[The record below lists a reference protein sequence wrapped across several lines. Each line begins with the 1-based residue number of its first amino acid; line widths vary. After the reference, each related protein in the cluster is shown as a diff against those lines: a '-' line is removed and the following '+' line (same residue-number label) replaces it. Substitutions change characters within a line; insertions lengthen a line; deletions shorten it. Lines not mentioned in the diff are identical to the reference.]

1 MSRWLPLVCALLLAA
16 PAAAQQ
22 AKRFELDFGAVDLYR
37 TGWHD
42 YKLANLPDED
52 LVFGLKITAPDGSR
66 LQHLPK
72 ARVRITLVNER
83 EETVFDAGDELV
95 NWTRAESTQAWFL
108 YLRGLDGLQ
117 RGPDGGWGTYAHPH
131 KGGSYTL
138 TVETVASD
146 VTMSKFVVRLMG
158 VGGGWK

>member
-1 MSRWLPLVCALLLAA
+1 MRTWLALLCALALAA

-22 AKRFELDFGAVDLYR
+22 KPRFELDFGAVDLDR

-42 YKLANLPDED
+42 YKLANLPEED
-52 LVFGLKITAPDGSR
+52 LIFGLKITAPDGSR

-72 ARVRITLVNER
+72 ARVRITLVNENGD
-83 EETVFDAGDELV
+83 TVFDAGDELA
-95 NWTRAESTQAWFL
+95 NWTRAESLQAWFL
-108 YLRGLDGLQ
+108 YLRGLDGQ
-117 RGPDGGWGTYAHPH
+117 PRGIDGGWGTYAHPR
-131 KGGSYTL
+131 KGGTYSL
-138 TVETVASD
+138 TVETVKSD

>member
-1 MSRWLPLVCALLLAA
+1 MKKLAFLVLLLCVAL

-22 AKRFELDFGAVDLYR
+22 TKRFELDFGAVDLDR

-42 YKLANLPDED
+42 YKLTNLPDED

-83 EETVFDAGDELV
+83 EETVFDAGDELT
-95 NWTRAESTQAWFL
+95 NWTRAESTQSWFL

-146 VTMSKFVVRLMG
+146 VTMSKFIVRLMG